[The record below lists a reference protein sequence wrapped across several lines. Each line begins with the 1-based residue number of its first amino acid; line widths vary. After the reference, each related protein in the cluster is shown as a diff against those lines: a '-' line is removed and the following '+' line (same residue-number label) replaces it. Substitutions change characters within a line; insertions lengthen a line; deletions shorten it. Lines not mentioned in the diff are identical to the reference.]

1 MGVRAGR
8 GDAHM
13 IGRDGKTAM
22 GSREK
27 NLSQKKIQ
35 ITTQK

>member
-13 IGRDGKTAM
+13 IGRDGKIAM
-22 GSREK
+22 GSREE